1 VQEQGKEK
9 VRCSSTKT
17 WSSNA
22 IWRSW
27 PRVQGRISFTQ
38 METNSWPPPERPAT
52 RDFKKK
58 NTGARRLSLEVGS
71 GLNYVRPRTKTR
83 TMGQGEEKEELGS
96 GGSWSEEG
104 DSMEF
109 CSARV
114 KARVANYPQ
123 WYCPFKKN
131 GWHLLRSVF
140 LGWNFREVRARQ
152 NDDGLYQTRQ
162 SGILR
167 CIFICGKGPECT

>member
-1 VQEQGKEK
+1 M
-9 VRCSSTKT
+9 RCSSTKT

-52 RDFKKK
+52 RDFNK
-58 NTGARRLSLEVGS
+58 NTGARRLSLEVGA

-83 TMGQGEEKEELGS
+83 TYGTGEEKEELGS

-104 DSMEF
+104 GFSGILFCQSESKSGELPSMVF
-109 CSARV
+109 A
-114 KARVANYPQ
+114 P
-123 WYCPFKKN
+123 KN

-140 LGWNFREVRARQ
+140 LGWNLREVRTRQ
-152 NDDGLYQTRQ
+152 NDDGLYQTQQ